1 MLQEE
6 NRGGKEKRGGG
17 GGEVEIKKKRADG
30 ARGIFYGKLEKKKKK
45 GAGGRGDLCHVQ
57 PVAVSRDGELGR
69 NLYYTTE
76 ILLYGKLLKRLHR
89 HGAGSPFTAGTSLS
103 KAGSNV
109 GRA

>member
-45 GAGGRGDLCHVQ
+45 GGRRKGDLCHVQ
-57 PVAVSRDGELGR
+57 QVAVSRDGELGR

>member
-1 MLQEE
+1 MG
-6 NRGGKEKRGGG
+6 NWR
-17 GGEVEIKKKRADG
+17 
-30 ARGIFYGKLEKKKKK
+30 KKKKK
-45 GAGGRGDLCHVQ
+45 GEGGGRDLCHVQ
-57 PVAVSRDGELGR
+57 QVVVSRDGELGR